1 MSPTSDASEASEAS
15 TPETTPT
22 DPAPAQPAPAR
33 PAPARPAP
41 AQAAAPHRAAARPAN
56 PQAAAII
63 LAGGRASRLG
73 GAAKPLLDIDGR
85 TLLDRAV
92 AAVADCE
99 PIVVVGPPSPL
110 HADVVWARETPSFG
124 GPVAGIAAGLAL
136 IDSAEVYVLAAD
148 LPNAEAAVAVLR
160 QHPPLSPDDD
170 ESASANGNASA
181 NDNDNE
187 NEIENHDG
195 LCLTDAE
202 GRMQWLLGRY
212 RTASLR
218 RAVAALPDSGQGAS
232 MRALLADLAL
242 TTRAAGDLAMDVDT
256 WDDLERAR
264 AMMSTH
270 RRDDAIASASDEET
284 T

>member
-1 MSPTSDASEASEAS
+1 MTTSPDT
-15 TPETTPT
+15 
-22 DPAPAQPAPAR
+22 APAR
-33 PAPARPAP
+33 PATPRPATPRTATPQP
-41 AQAAAPHRAAARPAN
+41 ATPRT
-56 PQAAAII
+56 AAII

-92 AAVADCE
+92 AAVAGCE

-136 IDSAEVYVLAAD
+136 VDSAEVYVLAAD

-170 ESASANGNASA
+170 NDDDENAS
-181 NDNDNE
+181 E
-187 NEIENHDG
+187 NENHDG
-195 LCLTDAE
+195 LCLTDAA

-218 RAVAALPDSGQGAS
+218 TAVAALPDSGRGAS

>member
-1 MSPTSDASEASEAS
+1 MTTSPDT
-15 TPETTPT
+15 
-22 DPAPAQPAPAR
+22 APAR
-33 PAPARPAP
+33 PATPRTATPQPATPRT
-41 AQAAAPHRAAARPAN
+41 
-56 PQAAAII
+56 AAII

-73 GAAKPLLDIDGR
+73 GAAKQLLDIDGR

-92 AAVADCE
+92 AAVAGCE

-110 HADVVWARETPSFG
+110 HVDVVWARETPSFG

-136 IDSAEVYVLAAD
+136 IDTAEVYLLAAD
-148 LPNAEAAVAVLR
+148 LPNAQAAVAVLR
-160 QHPPLSPDDD
+160 QHPPLSPDDNNPDD
-170 ESASANGNASA
+170 ENAS
-181 NDNDNE
+181 E
-187 NEIENHDG
+187 SENHDG
-195 LCLTDAE
+195 LCLTDAA

-218 RAVAALPDSGQGAS
+218 RAVAALPDAGRGAS

-242 TTRAAGDLAMDVDT
+242 TTLAAGDLAMDVDT

>member
-1 MSPTSDASEASEAS
+1 MTTSPDT
-15 TPETTPT
+15 
-22 DPAPAQPAPAR
+22 APAR
-33 PAPARPAP
+33 PATPRT
-41 AQAAAPHRAAARPAN
+41 
-56 PQAAAII
+56 AAII

-110 HADVVWARETPSFG
+110 QADVVWARETPSFG

-136 IDSAEVYVLAAD
+136 IDTAEVYLLAAD

-160 QHPPLSPDDD
+160 QHPPLSPDDKD
-170 ESASANGNASA
+170 
-181 NDNDNE
+181 DTDTDTDTE
-187 NEIENHDG
+187 NENHDG

-218 RAVAALPDSGQGAS
+218 GAVAALPASGRGAS

-242 TTRAAGDLAMDVDT
+242 TTRAAGDLARDVDT
-256 WDDLERAR
+256 WDDLKRAR

-270 RRDDAIASASDEET
+270 RRDDAITSASDEET
-284 T
+284 I

>member
-1 MSPTSDASEASEAS
+1 M
-15 TPETTPT
+15 PETPS
-22 DPAPAQPAPAR
+22 
-33 PAPARPAP
+33 
-41 AQAAAPHRAAARPAN
+41 
-56 PQAAAII
+56 AAII

-92 AAVADCE
+92 AAVAGCA

-110 HADVVWARETPSFG
+110 QADVVWARETPSFG
-124 GPVAGIAAGLAL
+124 GPVAGIAAALAL
-136 IDSAEVYVLAAD
+136 IDTAEVYVLAAD

-160 QHPPLSPDDD
+160 QHPPLSP
-170 ESASANGNASA
+170 NA
-181 NDNDNE
+181 NE
-187 NEIENHDG
+187 NENENESVDG
-195 LCLTDAE
+195 ICLTDAA

-218 RAVAALPDSGQGAS
+218 RAVAALPDSGHGAS
-232 MRALLADLAL
+232 VRALLAGLAL
-242 TTRAAGDLAMDVDT
+242 TTLPAGDLAMDVDT

-264 AMMSTH
+264 AMMSMP
-270 RRDDAIASASDEET
+270 RRDDATASASDEET

>member
-1 MSPTSDASEASEAS
+1 MSPTSG
-15 TPETTPT
+15 
-22 DPAPAQPAPAR
+22 PAPAR
-33 PAPARPAP
+33 PAAARPTPARPTPAQTAASHPAP
-41 AQAAAPHRAAARPAN
+41 ARRP
-56 PQAAAII
+56 AAII

-73 GAAKPLLDIDGR
+73 GTAKPLLDIHGR
-85 TLLDRAV
+85 TLLELAV

-110 HADVVWARETPSFG
+110 QADVVWARETPSFG

-160 QHPPLSPDDD
+160 QHPPLSPDQD
-170 ESASANGNASA
+170 
-181 NDNDNE
+181 DNDDTDGTDDTDTDNG
-187 NEIENHDG
+187 NHDG
-195 LCLTDAE
+195 LCLTDAA
-202 GRMQWLLGRY
+202 GRIQWLLGRY
-212 RTASLR
+212 RTDSLR
-218 RAVAALPDSGQGAS
+218 RAVAALPDSGRGAS
-232 MRALLADLAL
+232 MRALLAGLAL
-242 TTRAAGDLAMDVDT
+242 TTRAAGDLATDVDT

-270 RRDDAIASASDEET
+270 RRDDAIVSASDEET

>member
-1 MSPTSDASEASEAS
+1 MT
-15 TPETTPT
+15 TTPDT
-22 DPAPAQPAPAR
+22 APAR
-33 PAPARPAP
+33 PATPRPATP
-41 AQAAAPHRAAARPAN
+41 RT
-56 PQAAAII
+56 AAII

-92 AAVADCE
+92 AAVAGCE

-110 HADVVWARETPSFG
+110 HVDVVWARETPSFG
-124 GPVAGIAAGLAL
+124 GPVAGVAAGLAL

-160 QHPPLSPDDD
+160 QHPPLSPGDD
-170 ESASANGNASA
+170 ENK
-181 NDNDNE
+181 NDNDNDE
-187 NEIENHDG
+187 NASENENHDG
-195 LCLTDAE
+195 LCLTDAA

-218 RAVAALPDSGQGAS
+218 TAVAALPDSGRGAS

-270 RRDDAIASASDEET
+270 RRDDAIANTSDEET

>member
-1 MSPTSDASEASEAS
+1 MTTSPDT
-15 TPETTPT
+15 
-22 DPAPAQPAPAR
+22 APPR
-33 PAPARPAP
+33 PATPRT
-41 AQAAAPHRAAARPAN
+41 
-56 PQAAAII
+56 AAII

-92 AAVADCE
+92 AAVAGCE

-110 HADVVWARETPSFG
+110 NVDVVWARETPSFG

-136 IDSAEVYVLAAD
+136 IDTAEVYLLAAD

-160 QHPPLSPDDD
+160 QHPPLSPDD
-170 ESASANGNASA
+170 ENAS
-181 NDNDNE
+181 E
-187 NEIENHDG
+187 NENHDG
-195 LCLTDAE
+195 LCLTDAA

-212 RTASLR
+212 RTAPLR
-218 RAVAALPDSGQGAS
+218 RAVAALPDSGRGAS
-232 MRALLADLAL
+232 MRALLAGLAL
-242 TTRAAGDLAMDVDT
+242 TALPAGDLVMDVDT

-270 RRDDAIASASDEET
+270 RRGDAIASASDEET

>member
-1 MSPTSDASEASEAS
+1 MTTSPDT
-15 TPETTPT
+15 
-22 DPAPAQPAPAR
+22 APPR
-33 PAPARPAP
+33 PATPRT
-41 AQAAAPHRAAARPAN
+41 
-56 PQAAAII
+56 AAII

-92 AAVADCE
+92 AAVAGCE

-110 HADVVWARETPSFG
+110 HVDVVWARETPSFG

-136 IDSAEVYVLAAD
+136 IDTAEVYLLAAD

-160 QHPPLSPDDD
+160 QHPPLSPDD
-170 ESASANGNASA
+170 ENAS
-181 NDNDNE
+181 E
-187 NEIENHDG
+187 NENHDG
-195 LCLTDAE
+195 LCLTDAA

-212 RTASLR
+212 RTAPLR
-218 RAVAALPDSGQGAS
+218 TAVAALPDSGRGAS

-242 TTRAAGDLAMDVDT
+242 TARAAGDLAMDVDT

-270 RRDDAIASASDEET
+270 RRGDAIASASDEET

>member
-1 MSPTSDASEASEAS
+1 MTTSPDT
-15 TPETTPT
+15 
-22 DPAPAQPAPAR
+22 APPR
-33 PAPARPAP
+33 PATPRT
-41 AQAAAPHRAAARPAN
+41 
-56 PQAAAII
+56 AAII

-92 AAVADCE
+92 AAVAGCE

-110 HADVVWARETPSFG
+110 HVDVVWARETPSFG

-136 IDSAEVYVLAAD
+136 IDTAEVYLLAAD

-160 QHPPLSPDDD
+160 QHPPLSPGDD
-170 ESASANGNASA
+170 ENK
-181 NDNDNE
+181 NDNDNKNDDE
-187 NEIENHDG
+187 NASENENHDG
-195 LCLTDAE
+195 LCLTDAA

-212 RTASLR
+212 RTAPLR
-218 RAVAALPDSGQGAS
+218 TAVAALPDSGRGAS

-242 TTRAAGDLAMDVDT
+242 TARAAGDLAMDVDT

-270 RRDDAIASASDEET
+270 RRGDANASASDEET

>member
-1 MSPTSDASEASEAS
+1 MSPTSDA
-15 TPETTPT
+15 
-22 DPAPAQPAPAR
+22 APAR
-33 PAPARPAP
+33 PATPRI
-41 AQAAAPHRAAARPAN
+41 
-56 PQAAAII
+56 AAII

-110 HADVVWARETPSFG
+110 QADVVWARETPSFG

-160 QHPPLSPDDD
+160 QHPPLSTDDKD
-170 ESASANGNASA
+170 DTGDGAGNGN
-181 NDNDNE
+181 DTDTDTE
-187 NEIENHDG
+187 NANHDG
-195 LCLTDAE
+195 LCLTDAA
-202 GRMQWLLGRY
+202 GGMQWLLGRY

-218 RAVAALPDSGQGAS
+218 RAVAALPDSGRGAS

-256 WDDLERAR
+256 WDELERAR